1 MSSAAGILYLFFFIS
16 LLFFISLAL
25 IHQLPDD
32 AGFARYTTTA
42 TTQAYIYR
50 YQMAFGLGGFIFS
63 HDGHFRGIEDLFWF
77 QMELAMSF
85 VILYSVFVMGDL
97 QSID

>member
-1 MSSAAGILYLFFFIS
+1 MSSAAGILYLFFFLS

-63 HDGHFRGIEDLFWF
+63 HDGHFRGIEDLFWASDGISDVVCHIIF
-77 QMELAMSF
+77 GFCYGRSA
-85 VILYSVFVMGDL
+85 
-97 QSID
+97 ID